1 MTTQPILS
9 QQHNQISDMLSSSNS
24 FIEPNIIKAQFFF
37 SPSRIYS
44 LEFDQ
49 NIQMN
54 EMKSMIEKA
63 AHLRKNSYTLMS
75 ECKTYT
81 QYNEEKIEEL
91 FPGKKLII
99 FNLELLNPEETSD
112 ETELVLQIN
121 MPCPEHNYKFLLYY
135 CFDCGK
141 SICSECFLHGLH
153 KGHKIQDKCFYLLSS
168 KYLVEKMFE
177 NWSQMP
183 YEDFQISVNLSD
195 YKNQLNNKIFAE
207 LFKLL
212 KQVQDKCNDLI
223 EKYNQINEKSLNNI
237 RNSIRDI
244 KLYYIRALDDY
255 KKAINIEDIVNNE
268 EMFIDFD
275 NTYKEIGLQQK
286 EKFKENLQKFQ
297 ELNKSISLLVQNL
310 IDNIGLKLRSAL
322 LTGLDSQQYEDIER
336 QINLKLIK
344 PVDKEQIMNQISDK
358 KNKIRKKR
366 YDRYTINNFNKIKNE
381 GSKNYETAKE
391 RRSMTMDFHPSIIN
405 NIDTNNSLNKNE
417 SESNNV
423 LDSVNNSYDNMEL
436 SHNHLNSISS
446 SNNLA
451 SNGRTDRYHAFND
464 LIGNRMDNTN
474 NMNSSMDTNNFK
486 IDSNLITPE
495 ANKIFESNILSNIN
509 STNNLNIR
517 QNQPVR
523 TQTNITT
530 QVNNNQSLNNLAPS
544 PSINHSTNSLNIKLN
559 QGNSNNTIF
568 NNNKDANKEINMGMY
583 EINYPKELK
592 INNSGL
598 NGTNNIIQNKA
609 NYKHIPMPNV
619 FQAIMNNQN
628 KNVKDVFSN
637 QTNNDIFNINSNQK
651 NEDIT
656 KISSMEGISPIIN
669 DRAANYINSNQS
681 NNSIINNFN
690 TATFNNKEEKPEISN
705 PFNFERKNGSSSKN
719 KQIKDNNNNNIKGNH
734 IHIQTNLIT
743 SNVNEPSPF
752 LNINNTI
759 MNTTSNASS
768 SSGNNI
774 NNDLI
779 IKQNNINNETHIPT
793 QSGEYNTQILQI
805 TKTTNNINN
814 ASNNSSMNN
823 NIQAKTNVNQGNNLS
838 LASVIAR
845 QIIATRNEL
854 NEKENSS
861 KSNIKINTIYEES
874 SESESG
880 FNHMNTEKKEIDI
893 RYYLKKGFILC
904 PIPGTNK
911 LKIITPDVKD
921 EAVIT
926 IMFPDEIGISYFL
939 ENCAY
944 CNMHQKLYITGGK
957 IEKDNTEENKSAYS
971 NKLFVIDLFQTTLDG
986 KSSIISEL
994 SPMTYPKIK
1003 HSMIGYDDKIYV
1015 VGGENSDTVERY
1027 DIKTDKWELLNPMIC
1042 CRSYPNLCINEGYL
1056 YAFFGM
1062 NKDGY
1067 TKNIERLNL
1076 TNPEPLVWEMVFFD
1090 NPNNVDV
1097 RIYGCG
1103 IYPIEGLIYFFGG
1116 KCMGQDTDEIFFFN
1130 PKERLIDRTDA
1141 KLKWKESFR
1150 ENTLFQFGTKAIQI
1164 SDEKYYGTYMNVLV
1178 N

>member
-1 MTTQPILS
+1 MTNQPILL

-24 FIEPNIIKAQFFF
+24 FIEPNIIKAQFIFN
-37 SPSRIYS
+37 PSRIYT

-49 NIQMN
+49 NIQMI
-54 EMKSMIEKA
+54 EMKSMIERA
-63 AHLRKNSYTLMS
+63 AHLRKNSYSLLS
-75 ECKTYT
+75 EGQSYN

-99 FNLELLNPEETSD
+99 FTLELLNPEETPD
-112 ETELVLQIN
+112 EAELVLQIN
-121 MPCPEHNYKFLLYY
+121 MPCPDHNYKFLLYY

-183 YEDFQISVNLSD
+183 YEDFQISVNLNE

-244 KLYYIRALDDY
+244 KLYCIKALDDY
-255 KKAINIEDIVNNE
+255 KKAINIKDIVNNE

-286 EKFKENLQKFQ
+286 EKFRENLQKFQ
-297 ELNKSISLLVQNL
+297 ELNKSISILVTNL

-322 LTGLDSQQYEDIER
+322 LNGLNGQQYEDIER

-358 KNKIRKKR
+358 KNKIRKQR
-366 YDRYTINNFNKIKNE
+366 YDRYTLNNYNKVKKD
-381 GSKNYETAKE
+381 GSKNYETAKG
-391 RRSMTMDFHPSIIN
+391 RHSMSMDFHPSIN
-405 NIDTNNSLNKNE
+405 SSVNNNSLNKNE
-417 SESNNV
+417 SENNMV
-423 LDSVNNSYDNMEL
+423 MDSVNSSYDNIDL
-436 SHNHLNSISS
+436 SHNHLNSIIS
-446 SNNLA
+446 SNNFA
-451 SNGRTDRYHAFND
+451 SNGRTNRYITFNN
-464 LIGNRMDNTN
+464 LIGNKVNNTN
-474 NMNSSMDTNNFK
+474 NINSSVDTNNFK

-495 ANKIFESNILSNIN
+495 ANKTFESNNLSNIN
-509 STNNLNIR
+509 NTKNLNIN

-523 TQTNITT
+523 SQINIATQINNVQSTNNLVPSSPFINQTN
-530 QVNNNQSLNNLAPS
+530 
-544 PSINHSTNSLNIKLN
+544 NSLNIKLN
-559 QGNSNNTIF
+559 QVSNKNTTY
-568 NNNKDANKEINMGMY
+568 NDNNKNANNEINLGMY
-583 EINYPKELK
+583 DINYPKDIK
-592 INNSGL
+592 INNTGL
-598 NGTNNIIQNKA
+598 NGTNNIIHHKA
-609 NYKHIPMPNV
+609 IDTHKHMPNV
-619 FQAIMNNQN
+619 FQSIINNQN
-628 KNVKDVFSN
+628 KNMKDALSN
-637 QTNNDIFNINSNQK
+637 QTNNNIFNINSNQK
-651 NEDIT
+651 SDDIT
-656 KISSMEGISPIIN
+656 KIGSMEGISPIIEN
-669 DRAANYINSNQS
+669 RAVNYNYSNQS

-690 TATFNNKEEKPEISN
+690 TVTLANKEEKQEISN
-705 PFNFERKNGSSSKN
+705 PFNFDKTNINSSKGI
-719 KQIKDNNNNNIKGNH
+719 QINDNNNNNKGDH
-734 IHIQTNLIT
+734 IHIQTNFTT
-743 SNVNEPSPF
+743 SNVNEASPF
-752 LNINNTI
+752 VNINNTM
-759 MNTTSNASS
+759 MNTTNSNSS
-768 SSGNNI
+768 SIGNDI
-774 NNDLI
+774 NKKFI
-779 IKQNNINNETHIPT
+779 VIQNNINNETHIPT

-805 TKTTNNINN
+805 TKNANNINN
-814 ASNNSSMNN
+814 DSNNSSINN
-823 NIQAKTNVNQGNNLS
+823 NIQTQANLNQNNNLN

-845 QIIATRNEL
+845 QIINTRNEL
-854 NEKENSS
+854 NEKG
-861 KSNIKINTIYEES
+861 NTSTNNNKFKTIFEES

-880 FNHMNTEKKEIDI
+880 FKHINTEEKNIDI

-911 LKIITPDVKD
+911 LKIITPDDKD

-926 IMFPDEIGISYFL
+926 IIFPEEIGISYFL
-939 ENCAY
+939 EDCAY
-944 CNMHQKLYITGGK
+944 CNMSPKLYITGGK
-957 IEKDNTEENKSAYS
+957 IKSDNTESNNSLYS

-986 KSSIISEL
+986 KSAIISEL

-1003 HSMIGYDDKIYV
+1003 HSMIAYDDKIYV

-1027 DIKTDKWELLNPMIC
+1027 DIKTNKWELLNPMIC

-1076 TNPEPLVWEMVFFD
+1076 ANPESLVWEMVFFD

-1103 IYPIEGLIYFFGG
+1103 IYPIDGLIYFFGG

-1130 PKERLIDRTDA
+1130 PKERLIDRTDT

-1150 ENTLFQFGTKAIQI
+1150 ENTLFQFGSKAIQI
-1164 SDEKYYGTYMNVLV
+1164 SDEQYYGTYMNVLV
-1178 N
+1178 K